1 MNEMRGK
8 KGVAIHLLLDHDMSE
23 HRMRGFVEDILLMN
37 NNIIKK
43 PKDCEEVSL
52 ITVWDEDKIMN
63 TINVESLEMVDSMI
77 HIHGD
82 SLTYH
87 AYNEHLYSIIKMLLD
102 WGVLEN

>member
-1 MNEMRGK
+1 MRGK
-8 KGVAIHLLLDHDMSE
+8 KGIAVHLLLDHEMSE
-23 HRMRGFVEDILLMN
+23 HRMRGFVEDILLVN

-43 PKDCEEVSL
+43 PKDCEKVSL
-52 ITVWDEDKIMN
+52 ITVWDEDNIMN
-63 TINVESLEMVDSMI
+63 TINVESLEIVDSMI